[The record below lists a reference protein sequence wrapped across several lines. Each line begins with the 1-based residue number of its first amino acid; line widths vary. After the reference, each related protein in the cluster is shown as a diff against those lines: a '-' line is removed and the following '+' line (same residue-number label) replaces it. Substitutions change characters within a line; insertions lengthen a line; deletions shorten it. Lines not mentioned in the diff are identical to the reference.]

1 MKVKY
6 FEYNNDQNGEK
17 YIEVSEEKFIKD
29 VIITEGRFYISFG
42 NFVFECSEREYRDYA
57 VERNRHK
64 YLSQDRNKKTVNLV
78 SIEDVS
84 EKFLLD
90 ESWEDE
96 IIESIA
102 FDTEKEKLQKALSE
116 LNEHELFL
124 IHEYFYNNRKQS
136 EIADLIGESQ
146 QTISYQIRACL
157 VKLHELMKNN

>member
-6 FEYNNDQNGEK
+6 FEYNSDQNGEK
-17 YIEVSEEKFIKD
+17 YIEVTEEKFIKD

-42 NFVFECSEREYRDYA
+42 NFALQCNEKEYRDYA

-64 YLSQDRNKKTVNLV
+64 YLSQDGNKKTVNLI

-84 EKFLLD
+84 EKFLVD

-96 IIESIA
+96 IIEGIA

-116 LNEHELFL
+116 LNEYELFL
-124 IHEYFYNNRKQS
+124 IHEYFYHNRRQS

-146 QTISYQIRACL
+146 QTISQQIHSCL